1 VPQNSRNNSMG
12 QGQLMLENYEKNYK
26 YILYL
31 LDLKIW
37 GLKTCNFDL
46 HYFVCDFVSV
56 LPQITYVYGNMA
68 LIGLSYFHEFKKRN
82 ICRLLG

>member
-1 VPQNSRNNSMG
+1 MPN
-12 QGQLMLENYEKNYK
+12 MLENYEKNYK

-46 HYFVCDFVSV
+46 HYFVSV
-56 LPQITYVYGNMA
+56 LPQITYMA
-68 LIGLSYFHEFKKRN
+68 TWR
-82 ICRLLG
+82 